1 MPISNELGIISNLE
15 ALFVPAESLLR
26 DPNRLVFATGP
37 DDICHCLL
45 MMISTGAEESL
56 LRS

>member
-15 ALFVPAESLLR
+15 ALFVLAESLLR
-26 DPNRLVFATGP
+26 DPNRLAFATGL

-45 MMISTGAEESL
+45 MMISTGAAVSV